1 MMKNIVILLG
11 ILILAG
17 VGVWYLNS
25 RNINL
30 SSFPNI
36 PLPLSQNV
44 PSPKDAKDA
53 PATEVIAQGLDTP
66 WSIAFLPDGN
76 MLVTERKGTVRLNEN
91 PIATIKN
98 SKEIGEG
105 GLLGIALDPNFSANY
120 YVYLYYTYSES
131 GGNTLNRVVRMK
143 YKNNQLIDE
152 TDKAIKLLTS
162 FLYFDKYYS
171 VSQGIIDILDKSGT

>member
-76 MLVTERKGTVRLNEN
+76 M
-91 PIATIKN
+91 
-98 SKEIGEG
+98 
-105 GLLGIALDPNFSANY
+105 
-120 YVYLYYTYSES
+120 
-131 GGNTLNRVVRMK
+131 
-143 YKNNQLIDE
+143 
-152 TDKAIKLLTS
+152 
-162 FLYFDKYYS
+162 
-171 VSQGIIDILDKSGT
+171 